1 MNKQYKRYAI
11 DALGKFLDGFAEVDY
26 YLEVKAMLFMILENN
41 EDEDEDEEHDKP
53 LQLMVMASSAKAI
66 GLAWTR
72 NAQLQGTFFSC
83 LHCILF
89 TDLRHAMNQIFTMSL

>member
-11 DALGKFLDGFAEVDY
+11 DALGKFLDGFAGVDY
-26 YLEVKAMLFMILENN
+26 YLEVKSMLFTILENK

-53 LQLMVMASSAKAI
+53 LQLMVMASAAKAV

-72 NAQLQGTFFSC
+72 NAQLQGTAFPIVYFYNCFVSC
-83 LHCILF
+83 CEPSI
-89 TDLRHAMNQIFTMSL
+89 HA